1 MGRVVEW
8 SAQPPTL
15 NVTFG
20 HHLQML
26 LLLQQQQVNASSNGT
41 GGGTQQQPQR
51 LSLEFQ
57 VVSALLVLLV
67 CAAGIVGNAM
77 VVVVVLTTRAM
88 RTPTNCYLVSLA
100 VADLTVLVSAGL
112 PNVAESLAGT
122 YVFGQAGCL
131 SITYLQYLGINA
143 SSCSI
148 TAFTA
153 ERYIAICHP
162 IRAQFL
168 CTASRARK
176 IIALVWAFTAL
187 YCVVWFFLVDLQREE
202 ATGGLYCGYRVSR
215 RLYLPIYL
223 IDFAIFFALPLALA
237 TALYA
242 LIGRVLFM
250 SPMPSK
256 GPGDTAAQ
264 RWGPADAAAG
274 GAGAAGQAGRLL
286 LLCSSRRSKSALAS
300 RKQVVKMLAVV
311 VALFALLWTPYRT
324 LVLVNSFLSP
334 PYADSWFV
342 LCCRL
347 CVYLN
352 SACNPVVYSLMS
364 QKFRAAF
371 RKLCACPWRRVCPP
385 CPPGGG
391 GPGARGA
398 RGAASA
404 AGGRG
409 GPRARGRDEEDEE
422 EGRGRGGRAP
432 RGVSACAAHGNG
444 IGVTCVT
451 FGERDTG
458 DVEVTTFSIA

>member
-15 NVTFG
+15 NDTSG

-26 LLLQQQQVNASSNGT
+26 LQQQHHLANASSNGT
-41 GGGTQQQPQR
+41 GGGGGAQLQR

-77 VVVVVLTTRAM
+77 VVLVVLTTREM

-122 YVFGQAGCL
+122 YVFGRAGCL
-131 SITYLQYLGINA
+131 FITYLQYLGINA

-187 YCVVWFFLVDLQREE
+187 YCLVWFFLVDLQREE
-202 ATGGLYCGYRVSR
+202 ATDGLYCGYRVSR

-223 IDFAIFFALPLALA
+223 LDFAIFFALPLALA

-256 GPGDTAAQ
+256 GPGAAAQ
-264 RWGPADAAAG
+264 RWGPEDAAAG
-274 GAGAAGQAGRLL
+274 GGGGGEGGQAGRLL
-286 LLCSSRRSKSALAS
+286 CSRRSKSALAS

-385 CPPGGG
+385 CTPD
-391 GPGARGA
+391 GAPWA

-409 GPRARGRDEEDEE
+409 GQRVRGRDEEEE
-422 EGRGRGGRAP
+422 VRGRGNRAP
-432 RGVSACAAHGNG
+432 RGVSACTAHGNG

-451 FGERDTG
+451 FSERDTG